1 MKSNLYLNFKWLQ
14 EMEFHSIKGAL
25 LSLRQFLA
33 TASPLKMMKTAF
45 YFTLK
50 ALLVLKIFK
59 FLSWIF
65 GHVKNSLIRKIRL
78 ISKFMTSQTG

>member
-14 EMEFHSIKGAL
+14 EMEFHSIKG
-25 LSLRQFLA
+25 
-33 TASPLKMMKTAF
+33 ASPLKMMKTAF

-65 GHVKNSLIRKIRL
+65 GHVKNGLIRKIRL
-78 ISKFMTSQTG
+78 ISEFMTSQTA